1 MSKFVI
7 ENTIIEKSDKDIT
20 TGINYEFCSGLNIIC
35 GNNEAGKSSLMQ
47 FIKQGFFRPNKIDKG
62 KIFFSI
68 IEDNKK
74 TNYRVDISNA
84 SKKDKRCIVYDN
96 NNSQCD
102 YSIIEELINQK
113 YFEQGFTINLD
124 DLMNLQYDNNTTLI
138 NVIKDPSGDKLN
150 NFFKVI
156 DAQISKF
163 IGLNGKPKNT
173 ITDITSQI
181 GQLNNKINEL
191 SQKETQYNNAILS
204 IQNLENELSILSE
217 KEEYIEIIEQIR
229 NAKAE
234 LTNIDEHKK
243 NISIEFN
250 EKLHN
255 QKEKYIEIIQD
266 TGKYESNNERLINN
280 NQKVEAINA
289 KINAN
294 KERLNFEYGLNPSEE
309 DLGNFVIDY
318 EKINQIKE
326 ILSQIDELKQETKA
340 YEKSIED
347 LEQNLLK
354 LKNDLENI
362 LASKQEKLKQ
372 EELEDIFQVIN
383 EGFKQYKFL
392 EAEINNIYQTQK
404 VNSKGIFSN
413 RNSNILFGAL
423 FLLTASC
430 AVISFIQNVPTAGIF
445 SIFMALLVAVG
456 FGIQKLSNY
465 NNFQSSDKI
474 RKQTQQE
481 VILSNIIEKLKIYY
495 PEIENVESSYLPT
508 KIDDLKQEIA
518 EKISIS
524 KSFNE
529 KVSQNENDRKF
540 NELKIENINEKISNI
555 NNNIKTKYD
564 EINAIININNGN
576 INIPANKYTDVI
588 EIIKSIKNELNEKKL
603 IEKELT
609 EIKANNDEIIKKFN
623 DFIIENNI
631 DINIG
636 TIFKENIEKLR
647 LFNETNSKLK
657 QQLDICTIT
666 YNNIYERIQKLEN
679 STLSYGEKYKDI
691 LLNSN
696 LKEVLDNTIEQKKL
710 KQSIKKELE
719 FQKRELEDFEGITN
733 LKNEKNLLINELRNI
748 VKSLYINK
756 SILKITSIAKAN
768 FDKTQP
774 DLINAQKYLSI
785 LTDGKYTRINLETE
799 EIMNNDNSQ
808 IKKWDELSRGTK
820 EQLYLALRLGYASNY
835 SKDKTTLEP
844 NGKADLP
851 IIIDDAFV
859 NFDYER
865 THNALKCLLD
875 FAKTNQVL
883 FFTCHT
889 DVIKKH
895 FDEIGITENNDF
907 KVIYIK

>member
-1 MSKFVI
+1 
-7 ENTIIEKSDKDIT
+7 
-20 TGINYEFCSGLNIIC
+20 
-35 GNNEAGKSSLMQ
+35 
-47 FIKQGFFRPNKIDKG
+47 
-62 KIFFSI
+62 
-68 IEDNKK
+68 
-74 TNYRVDISNA
+74 
-84 SKKDKRCIVYDN
+84 
-96 NNSQCD
+96 
-102 YSIIEELINQK
+102 
-113 YFEQGFTINLD
+113 
-124 DLMNLQYDNNTTLI
+124 
-138 NVIKDPSGDKLN
+138 
-150 NFFKVI
+150 
-156 DAQISKF
+156 
-163 IGLNGKPKNT
+163 
-173 ITDITSQI
+173 
-181 GQLNNKINEL
+181 
-191 SQKETQYNNAILS
+191 
-204 IQNLENELSILSE
+204 
-217 KEEYIEIIEQIR
+217 
-229 NAKAE
+229 
-234 LTNIDEHKK
+234 
-243 NISIEFN
+243 
-250 EKLHN
+250 
-255 QKEKYIEIIQD
+255 
-266 TGKYESNNERLINN
+266 
-280 NQKVEAINA
+280 
-289 KINAN
+289 
-294 KERLNFEYGLNPSEE
+294 
-309 DLGNFVIDY
+309 
-318 EKINQIKE
+318 
-326 ILSQIDELKQETKA
+326 
-340 YEKSIED
+340 
-347 LEQNLLK
+347 
-354 LKNDLENI
+354 
-362 LASKQEKLKQ
+362 
-372 EELEDIFQVIN
+372 
-383 EGFKQYKFL
+383 
-392 EAEINNIYQTQK
+392 
-404 VNSKGIFSN
+404 
-413 RNSNILFGAL
+413 
-423 FLLTASC
+423 
-430 AVISFIQNVPTAGIF
+430 
-445 SIFMALLVAVG
+445 MALLVAVG
-456 FGIQKLSNY
+456 FGIQKISNY
-465 NNFQSSDKI
+465 NNFQSSNKI

-631 DINIG
+631 EINIG

-785 LTDGKYTRINLETE
+785 LTDGKYTKINLETE